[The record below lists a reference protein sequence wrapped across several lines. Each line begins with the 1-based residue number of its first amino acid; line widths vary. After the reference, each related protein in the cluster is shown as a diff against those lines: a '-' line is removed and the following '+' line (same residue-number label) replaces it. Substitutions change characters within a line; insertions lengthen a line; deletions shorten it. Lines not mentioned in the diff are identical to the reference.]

1 MREIPYELPISHP
14 PPFFDRSKERERVRE
29 SWSTIPSRRTEGKS
43 FCSNKPEKGKEVE
56 AADEALAIYIYTYF
70 CPAQRTRM
78 VCQWTAN
85 LPGTAPR
92 LNNKFRLSL
101 SCGMLLHD
109 AQVTRDAC
117 V

>member
-56 AADEALAIYIYTYF
+56 AADEALAIYIYIRTFVRRNEHGWCVNGRPIYR
-70 CPAQRTRM
+70 AQHP
-78 VCQWTAN
+78 V
-85 LPGTAPR
+85 
-92 LNNKFRLSL
+92 
-101 SCGMLLHD
+101 
-109 AQVTRDAC
+109 
-117 V
+117 